1 VIDITL
7 EKRLSARGKRA
18 DRLVSA
24 SGRTHLYCVIPD
36 FLIGPV
42 NAKTA
47 DEGESQS
54 LTNDYPSECEP
65 RQFGKSTFGYSS
77 VGSHKGKASSRPAE
91 DEENN

>member
-1 VIDITL
+1 
-7 EKRLSARGKRA
+7 
-18 DRLVSA
+18 
-24 SGRTHLYCVIPD
+24 VIPD

-77 VGSHKGKASSRPAE
+77 VG
-91 DEENN
+91 